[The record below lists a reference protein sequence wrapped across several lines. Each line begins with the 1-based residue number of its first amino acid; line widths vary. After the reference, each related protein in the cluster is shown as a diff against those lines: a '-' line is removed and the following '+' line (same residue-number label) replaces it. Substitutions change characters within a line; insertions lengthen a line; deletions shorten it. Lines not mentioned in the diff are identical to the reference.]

1 MAKEPA
7 SRHLS
12 DRAVLDAGRGVISRT
27 DEKAARTHTDACPAC
42 LEKVN
47 TWKGFAA
54 ILSRLPAVEPPEQI
68 VGPVKALMS
77 KQPRVTVLTRLKAAL
92 HYDNAS
98 IPLPAGVRGASTPDQ
113 VVYQAEEFAVE
124 LRVSREH
131 SRAMVIVGQV
141 TNVEPPAKGVA
152 DVPVTL
158 RAGNRVAIR
167 ARSNA
172 RGEFHLEHDE
182 QDRMWIEVV
191 PQEGRMIRIPLRSKP
206 KTS

>member
-1 MAKEPA
+1 MPKETA

-12 DRAVLDAGRGVISRT
+12 DRVVLDASRGVISPT

-42 LEKVN
+42 REKVSS
-47 TWKGFAA
+47 WKGFAA
-54 ILSRLPAVEPPEQI
+54 VLGRLPEVDPPED
-68 VGPVKALMS
+68 VVERVKALVP
-77 KQPRVTVLTRLKAAL
+77 KAARVSVLTRLKAAL
-92 HYDNAS
+92 HYDSAL
-98 IPLPAGVRGASTPDQ
+98 IPLPAGVRGASLPDQ

-124 LRVSREH
+124 LRVARERSRQL
-131 SRAMVIVGQV
+131 VIVGQIS
-141 TNVEPPAKGVA
+141 NAAQPEGIA

-158 RAGNRVAIR
+158 RAGNRIAIR

-182 QDRMWIEVV
+182 RDRMSIEVA
-191 PQEGRMIRIPLRSKP
+191 PEEGRMIRIPLRSKR

>member
-1 MAKEPA
+1 M
-7 SRHLS
+7 
-12 DRAVLDAGRGVISRT
+12 LDASRGVISPT
-27 DEKAARTHTDACPAC
+27 DEKWVQMHTDTCSACRD
-42 LEKVN
+42 KIN
-47 TWKGFAA
+47 SWKGFAD
-54 ILSRLPAVEPPEQI
+54 ILGRLPEADPPEDI
-68 VGPVKALMS
+68 VGQVKALAP
-77 KQPRVTVLTRLKAAL
+77 KHPRVTVLTRLKAAL
-92 HYDNAS
+92 HYDSAL

-124 LRVSREH
+124 LRVARERSRQL
-131 SRAMVIVGQV
+131 VIVGQIS
-141 TNVEPPAKGVA
+141 NAAQPEGIA

-182 QDRMWIEVV
+182 RDRMWIEVA
-191 PQEGRMIRIPLRSKP
+191 PEEGRMIRIPLRSKP